1 MTNMYNDITLI
12 LVTYRSETLILKNLK
27 VLKKFPVVIIDNSN
41 SDELEKITLGYNNID
56 YFRSSKNLG
65 YGVANNLGVS
75 RATTPFVLI
84 INPDILINE
93 DAICELFK
101 NF

>member
-41 SDELEKITLGYNNID
+41 SDELEKIIKIMKIFN
-56 YFRSSKNLG
+56 
-65 YGVANNLGVS
+65 
-75 RATTPFVLI
+75 
-84 INPDILINE
+84 
-93 DAICELFK
+93 
-101 NF
+101 